1 MKKIIFIIIA
11 LLAAGSLLIINK
23 GNLMSKENLMDNTNT
38 YTVIAPNGMEIPFD
52 KKTNLM
58 IPNNDNY
65 NKPRTNKEYLEI
77 QSKYLLE
84 ARSILDSSPYKNYK
98 PLYYNPK
105 PNSLGQ
111 TDYLSFKPWLDI
123 SYKPSSTKISPWT
136 KSEKAYYES
145 LKDKRDRYIYLVKRS
160 NLKCTMIDI
169 PEDAIGRV
177 DSNGKLTKPE
187 YAEIYDEVNAHKG
200 TLKSE
205 LFAAEW
211 NICAGV
217 LGDMGGFVGGVGL
230 GYAGFKARAYQS
242 MFLSAQLGQDGALEA
257 LADMFEYST
266 YLVGLNKNLQMA
278 EEFRKL
284 AKNPPLDE
292 YGMMPYIDEIVGS
305 YFVMDF
311 NRGGVAAMPDN
322 SLYKDLRE
330 LVEDE
335 GKLLDPRDIDA
346 NETTRE
352 EFVSYVKKELPNF
365 QDKYEVPGFPQE
377 MEERDISLFIDS
389 TLLEA
394 KIMSLTP
401 PEGYPNAPYY
411 NTPEELT
418 RLYEAGKLD
427 KKLNPLTP
435 VMYRDSFPE
444 DLRQKILSYAKEHN
458 IKD

>member
-1 MKKIIFIIIA
+1 
-11 LLAAGSLLIINK
+11 
-23 GNLMSKENLMDNTNT
+23 MSKENLMDNT
-38 YTVIAPNGMEIPFD
+38 YTVIAPNGNIIEID
-52 KKTNLM
+52 KKTNL
-58 IPNNDNY
+58 IVSKNIANDEAY
-65 NKPRTNKEYLEI
+65 LKEKS
-77 QSKYLLE
+77 QMLLK

-123 SYKPSSTKISPWT
+123 SYKPSSTKLSPWT
-136 KSEKAYYES
+136 KTEKAYYES

-187 YAEIYDEVNAHKG
+187 YAEIYDEVDRNKN

-205 LFAAEW
+205 LFIGEW
-211 NICAGV
+211 NLCAGV
-217 LGDMGGFVGGVGL
+217 LGNPSAFGTGGS
-230 GYAGFKARAYQS
+230 AGFKARDFQKA
-242 MFLSAQLGQDGALEA
+242 FLAAQLGEVEA
-257 LADMFEYST
+257 LNYLADSFKYYT
-266 YLVGLNKNLQMA
+266 YGMGVNKNLDTY
-278 EEFRKL
+278 EKIRKL
-284 AKNPPLDE
+284 YKNPPLDE
-292 YGMMPYIDEIVGS
+292 YGMIPYLDEIVGN

-311 NRGGVAAMPDN
+311 NRDNLVVIPNGGFYAG
-322 SLYKDLRE
+322 LKE
-330 LVEDE
+330 IVEKKGE
-335 GKLLDPRDIDA
+335 LLDPRDLDA
-346 NETTRE
+346 NETTRN
-352 EFVSYVKKELPNF
+352 EFDNFIKKVLDDNKEDF
-365 QDKYEVPGFPQE
+365 KGGFPAE
-377 MEERDISLFIDS
+377 WDERRLSLYIDS

>member
-1 MKKIIFIIIA
+1 MKKIIFTALAILVIA
-11 LLAAGSLLIINK
+11 ISLIAINKRMNK
-23 GNLMSKENLMDNTNT
+23 GNLMDNNNT
-38 YTVIAPNGMEIPFD
+38 YMVIAPNGMEIPFD
-52 KKTNLM
+52 KNTNL
-58 IPNNDNY
+58 IVAEKNPNMQLAPDLAA
-65 NKPRTNKEYLEI
+65 KLVLD
-77 QSKYLLE
+77 S
-84 ARSILDSSPYKNYK
+84 RSILDSSPYKNYK

-123 SYKPSSTKISPWT
+123 SYKPSSTKLSPWT

-169 PEDAIGRV
+169 PEDAISRV
-177 DSNGKLTKPE
+177 DSKGKLTKPE
-187 YAEIYDEVNAHKG
+187 YAEIYDEVDRNKN

-205 LFAAEW
+205 LFIGEW
-211 NICAGV
+211 GICAGV
-217 LGDMGGFVGGVGL
+217 LGDSESL
-230 GYAGFKARAYQS
+230 GNGNEGGFKAREFQAV
-242 MFLSAQLGQDGALEA
+242 FLAAQVGEVEA
-257 LADMFEYST
+257 LHVLADCFKYYT
-266 YLVGLNKNLQMA
+266 YTVGVNKNLDTYTKIL
-278 EEFRKL
+278 KL
-284 AKNPPLDE
+284 YKNPPLDE
-292 YGMMPYIDEIVGS
+292 YGMMPYLDEIVGN

-311 NRGGVAAMPDN
+311 NRDGLINNADG
-322 SLYKDLRE
+322 SLHKRLRR
-330 LVEDE
+330 LVEDKGE
-335 GKLLDPRDIDA
+335 LLDPRDFDA

-352 EFVSYVKKELPNF
+352 EFVNYIKSHMSEFQEEYGKGAFPNRWSEK
-365 QDKYEVPGFPQE
+365 DL
-377 MEERDISLFIDS
+377 SLYIDS
-389 TLLEA
+389 ALLES

-435 VMYRDSFPE
+435 VMYRESFPE
-444 DLRQKILSYAKEHN
+444 DLRAKILSYAKEHN

>member
-1 MKKIIFIIIA
+1 MKKIIFITLAILAVITSA
-11 LLAAGSLLIINK
+11 LFINK
-23 GNLMSKENLMDNTNT
+23 EKTMNKGNLMDNTNT
-38 YTVIAPNGMEIPFD
+38 YTVIAPNGNIIEID
-52 KKTNLM
+52 KKTNL
-58 IPNNDNY
+58 IASKNIKNDSA
-65 NKPRTNKEYLEI
+65 YLEEK
-77 QSKYLLE
+77 SKMLLE

-123 SYKPSSTKISPWT
+123 SYKPSSNKLSPWT

-169 PEDAIGRV
+169 PDDAIGRV
-177 DSNGKLTKPE
+177 DSSGKLTKPE

-200 TLKSE
+200 TLKSM
-205 LFAAEW
+205 LFSAEW
-211 NICAGV
+211 GMCAGI
-217 LGDMGGFVGGVGL
+217 LGDPMGFSYGNE
-230 GYAGFKARAYQS
+230 AGFKARDYQRI
-242 MFLSAQLGQDGALEA
+242 FLAAQLGVTKAFKFLGDL
-257 LADMFEYST
+257 FEYTT
-266 YLVGLNKNLQMA
+266 YDIGLNKNLQMA
-278 EEFRKL
+278 EEFRRL

-292 YGMMPYIDEIVGS
+292 YGMIPYLDEIVGS

-311 NRGGVAAMPDN
+311 NRDNLVVIPDGGFYAG
-322 SLYKDLRE
+322 LRE
-330 LVEDE
+330 LVEDK
-335 GKLLDPRDIDA
+335 GKLLDPRDLDA
-346 NETTRE
+346 NETTRN
-352 EFVSYVKKELPNF
+352 EFDNFIKKVLDDNKEDF
-365 QDKYEVPGFPQE
+365 KGGFPAE
-377 MEERDISLFIDS
+377 WDERRLSLYIDS

>member
-1 MKKIIFIIIA
+1 MT
-11 LLAAGSLLIINK
+11 
-23 GNLMSKENLMDNTNT
+23 KET
-38 YTVIAPNGMEIPFD
+38 YTVIAHNGREVKFD
-52 KKTNLM
+52 KKTNL
-58 IPNNDNY
+58 IVSENEIKGQTNND
-65 NKPRTNKEYLEI
+65 LL
-77 QSKYLLE
+77 SKLVLDSR
-84 ARSILDSSPYKNYK
+84 AILDSSPYKNYK

-123 SYKPSSTKISPWT
+123 SYKASSTKLSPWT

-169 PEDAIGRV
+169 PDDAIGRV
-177 DSNGKLTKPE
+177 DSSGKLTKPE
-187 YAEIYDEVNAHKG
+187 YAEIYDEVDRNKN

-205 LFAAEW
+205 LFIGEW
-211 NICAGV
+211 NLCAGV
-217 LGDMGGFVGGVGL
+217 LGNPSAFGTGGS
-230 GYAGFKARAYQS
+230 AGFKARDFQKA
-242 MFLSAQLGQDGALEA
+242 FLAAQLGVVEA
-257 LADMFEYST
+257 LNYLADSFKYYT
-266 YLVGLNKNLQMA
+266 YGMGVNKNLDTY
-278 EEFRKL
+278 EKIRKL
-284 AKNPPLDE
+284 YKNPPLDE
-292 YGMMPYIDEIVGS
+292 YGMIPYLDEIVGN

-330 LVEDE
+330 MVEKK
-335 GKLLDPRDIDA
+335 GKLLDPRDLDA

-352 EFVSYVKKELPNF
+352 EFVNYVKSELPKF
-365 QDKYEVPGFPQE
+365 QDRLELPGFPQE

-435 VMYRDSFPE
+435 VIYRDSFPE

>member
-1 MKKIIFIIIA
+1 
-11 LLAAGSLLIINK
+11 
-23 GNLMSKENLMDNTNT
+23 MSKENLMDNT
-38 YTVIAPNGMEIPFD
+38 YTVIAPNGNIIEID
-52 KKTNLM
+52 KKTNL
-58 IPNNDNY
+58 IVSKNIANDEAY
-65 NKPRTNKEYLEI
+65 LKEKS
-77 QSKYLLE
+77 QMLLE

-123 SYKPSSTKISPWT
+123 SYKPSSTKLSPWT
-136 KSEKAYYES
+136 KTEKAYYES

-169 PEDAIGRV
+169 PDDAIGRV

-187 YAEIYDEVNAHKG
+187 YAEIYDEVDRNKN

-205 LFAAEW
+205 LFIGEW
-211 NICAGV
+211 NLCAGV
-217 LGDMGGFVGGVGL
+217 LGNPSAFGTGGS
-230 GYAGFKARAYQS
+230 AGFKARDFQKA
-242 MFLSAQLGQDGALEA
+242 FLAAQLGVVEA
-257 LADMFEYST
+257 LNYLADSFKYYT
-266 YLVGLNKNLQMA
+266 YGMGVNKNLDTY
-278 EEFRKL
+278 EKIRKL
-284 AKNPPLDE
+284 YKNPPLDE
-292 YGMMPYIDEIVGS
+292 YGMIPYLDEIVGN

-311 NRGGVAAMPDN
+311 NRDNLVVIPNGGFYAG
-322 SLYKDLRE
+322 LKE
-330 LVEDE
+330 IVEKKGE
-335 GKLLDPRDIDA
+335 LLDPRDLDA
-346 NETTRE
+346 NETTRN
-352 EFVSYVKKELPNF
+352 EFDNFIKKVLDDNKEDF
-365 QDKYEVPGFPQE
+365 KGGFPAE
-377 MEERDISLFIDS
+377 WDEKRLSLYIDS

>member
-23 GNLMSKENLMDNTNT
+23 GNLMSKENSMDNT
-38 YTVIAPNGMEIPFD
+38 YTVIAPNGEEVWFD
-52 KKTNLM
+52 KNTNL
-58 IPNNDNY
+58 IVSKTKDDNTTKY
-65 NKPRTNKEYLEI
+65 FEEK
-77 QSKYLLE
+77 SKMLLQ

-123 SYKPSSTKISPWT
+123 SYKPSSNKLSPWT

-169 PEDAIGRV
+169 PDDAIGRV

-217 LGDMGGFVGGVGL
+217 LGNTAGFSRGVGL

-242 MFLSAQLGQDGALEA
+242 MFLSAQLGKKEA
-257 LADMFEYST
+257 LGGLADLFEYST

-278 EEFRKL
+278 EEFRRL

-292 YGMMPYIDEIVGS
+292 YGMMPYLDEIVGN

-330 LVEDE
+330 LVEDK

-352 EFVSYVKKELPNF
+352 EFISYVKSELPKF
-365 QDKYEVPGFPQE
+365 QDRLELPGFPKDWDD
-377 MEERDISLFIDS
+377 RTLSLFIDS

>member
-1 MKKIIFIIIA
+1 MKKTIFITLVILVVIA
-11 LLAAGSLLIINK
+11 SALFINK
-23 GNLMSKENLMDNTNT
+23 GKTMNKENLMDNTNT

-111 TDYLSFKPWLDI
+111 TDYLAFKPWLDI
-123 SYKPSSTKISPWT
+123 SYKPNSNKLSPWT

-187 YAEIYDEVNAHKG
+187 YAEIYDEVNSHQG
-200 TLKSE
+200 TLKSM
-205 LFAAEW
+205 LFSAEW
-211 NICAGV
+211 GICAGI
-217 LGDMGGFVGGVGL
+217 LGNPMGFANGNE
-230 GYAGFKARAYQS
+230 AGFKARDYQRI
-242 MFLSAQLGQDGALEA
+242 FLAAQLGVTKALKF
-257 LADMFEYST
+257 LGDLFEYTT
-266 YLVGLNKNLQMA
+266 YDIGLNKNLQMA

-292 YGMMPYIDEIVGS
+292 YGMMPYLDEIVGS

-311 NRGGVAAMPDN
+311 NRGLALDTDGRVMR
-322 SLYKDLRE
+322 YFRK

-335 GKLLDPRDIDA
+335 GKLLDPRDLDA

-352 EFVSYVKKELPNF
+352 EFMKKMKDVLKDEMLPF
-365 QDKYEVPGFPQE
+365 DVAEPDDQE
-377 MEERDISLFIDS
+377 YRQVILNRDIN
-389 TLLEA
+389 LLEA

>member
-11 LLAAGSLLIINK
+11 ILVAGSLLIINK
-23 GNLMSKENLMDNTNT
+23 GNLMSKENLMDNT
-38 YTVIAPNGMEIPFD
+38 YTVIAPNGNIIEID
-52 KKTNLM
+52 KKTNL
-58 IPNNDNY
+58 IVSKNIANDEAY
-65 NKPRTNKEYLEI
+65 LKEKS
-77 QSKYLLE
+77 QMLLE

-123 SYKPSSTKISPWT
+123 SYKPSSTKIAPWT
-136 KSEKAYYES
+136 KTEKAYYES

-169 PEDAIGRV
+169 PDDAIGRV

-187 YAEIYDEVNAHKG
+187 YAEIYDEVDRNKN

-205 LFAAEW
+205 LFIGEW
-211 NICAGV
+211 NLCAGV
-217 LGDMGGFVGGVGL
+217 LGNPSAFGTGGS
-230 GYAGFKARAYQS
+230 AGFKARDFQKA
-242 MFLSAQLGQDGALEA
+242 FLAAQLGEVEA
-257 LADMFEYST
+257 LNYLADSFKYYT
-266 YLVGLNKNLQMA
+266 YGMGVNKNLDTY
-278 EEFRKL
+278 EKIRKL
-284 AKNPPLDE
+284 YKNPPLDE
-292 YGMMPYIDEIVGS
+292 YGMIPYLDEIVGN

-311 NRGGVAAMPDN
+311 NRDNLVVIPNGGFYAG
-322 SLYKDLRE
+322 LKE
-330 LVEDE
+330 IVEKKGE
-335 GKLLDPRDIDA
+335 LLDPRDLDA
-346 NETTRE
+346 NETTRN
-352 EFVSYVKKELPNF
+352 EFDNFIKKVLDDNKEDF
-365 QDKYEVPGFPQE
+365 KGGFPAE
-377 MEERDISLFIDS
+377 WDERRLSLYIDS

-458 IKD
+458 TKD

>member
-1 MKKIIFIIIA
+1 MKKIVFAALAISVIA
-11 LLAAGSLLIINK
+11 ISLIVVNKRMNK
-23 GNLMSKENLMDNTNT
+23 GNLMDNNNT
-38 YTVIAPNGMEIPFD
+38 YMVIAPNGEEVLFD
-52 KKTNLM
+52 KEANLIVSKTKD
-58 IPNNDNY
+58 DNTTKY
-65 NKPRTNKEYLEI
+65 FKEKS
-77 QSKYLLE
+77 QMLLDS
-84 ARSILDSSPYKNYK
+84 RSILDSSPYKDYK

-123 SYKPSSTKISPWT
+123 SYKSSSNKIAPWT

-169 PEDAIGRV
+169 PDDAIGRV

-187 YAEIYDEVNAHKG
+187 YAEIYDEVDRNKN

-205 LFAAEW
+205 LFIGEW
-211 NICAGV
+211 GICAGV
-217 LGDMGGFVGGVGL
+217 LGDSESL
-230 GYAGFKARAYQS
+230 GNGNEGGFKAREFQAV
-242 MFLSAQLGQDGALEA
+242 FLAAQLGEVEA
-257 LADMFEYST
+257 LHVLADCFKYYT
-266 YLVGLNKNLQMA
+266 YTVGVNKNLDTYTKIL
-278 EEFRKL
+278 KL
-284 AKNPPLDE
+284 YKNPPLDE
-292 YGMMPYIDEIVGS
+292 YGMMPYLDEIVGS

-311 NRGGVAAMPDN
+311 NRDNLVVIPSGGFHAG
-322 SLYKDLRE
+322 LRE
-330 LVEDE
+330 IVEE
-335 GKLLDPRDIDA
+335 KGELLDPRDIDA
-346 NETTRE
+346 NETTRN
-352 EFVSYVKKELPNF
+352 EFDNFIKKVLDDNKEDF
-365 QDKYEVPGFPQE
+365 KGGFPAE
-377 MEERDISLFIDS
+377 WDERRLSLYIDS
-389 TLLEA
+389 TLLES

-411 NTPEELT
+411 NTPEELI

-444 DLRQKILSYAKEHN
+444 DLRAKILSYAKEHN

>member
-11 LLAAGSLLIINK
+11 LLVAGSLLIINK
-23 GNLMSKENLMDNTNT
+23 GNLMSKENLMDNT
-38 YTVIAPNGMEIPFD
+38 YTVIAPNGNIIEID
-52 KKTNLM
+52 KKTNL
-58 IPNNDNY
+58 IVSKNIANDEAY
-65 NKPRTNKEYLEI
+65 LKEKS
-77 QSKYLLE
+77 QMLLE

-111 TDYLSFKPWLDI
+111 TDYLAFKPWLDI
-123 SYKPSSTKISPWT
+123 SYKPSSNKISPWT

-169 PEDAIGRV
+169 PDDAIGRV

-187 YAEIYDEVNAHKG
+187 YAEIYDEVDRNKN

-205 LFAAEW
+205 LFIGEW
-211 NICAGV
+211 NLCAGV
-217 LGDMGGFVGGVGL
+217 LGNPSAFGTGGS
-230 GYAGFKARAYQS
+230 AGFKARDFQKT
-242 MFLSAQLGQDGALEA
+242 FLAAQLGVVEA
-257 LADMFEYST
+257 LNYLADSFKYYT
-266 YLVGLNKNLQMA
+266 YGMGVNKNLDTY
-278 EEFRKL
+278 EKILKL
-284 AKNPPLDE
+284 YKNPPLDE
-292 YGMMPYIDEIVGS
+292 YGMIPYLDEIVGS

-311 NRGGVAAMPDN
+311 NRGGVAFDPEGTTH
-322 SLYKDLRE
+322 KFLRE

-335 GKLLDPRDIDA
+335 GKLLDPRDLDA

-352 EFVSYVKKELPNF
+352 EFMSYLKAEMPHFTTRFDKK
-365 QDKYEVPGFPQE
+365 GFPNK
-377 MEERDISLFIDS
+377 MTDRDIDLYIDS

-427 KKLNPLTP
+427 KKLNPLIP
-435 VMYRDSFPE
+435 VMYRDSFPK
-444 DLRQKILSYAKEHN
+444 DLRRNILRYAKEHN
-458 IKD
+458 ITD